1 MDDIISAGQAGEGAS
16 NMGKHAR
23 VPNGDGVE
31 AASGRG
37 AVACCEQDCLKMFT
51 RAWHGD
57 AYAQRWFQRH
67 FRGVLLDWLMRHPGS
82 EAACRLYSEEYY
94 IDRAFRCA
102 WQIPLDSPPFEF
114 NTLATVLRCLCANLQ
129 GLILDALRE
138 PVPAKLPGASHS
150 TGALCNSAETQQIW
164 SNLQASLSNE
174 RERRLANLLFSCGLK
189 PKDIVDTYP
198 QEFGDVR
205 EITRVRLSMMELI
218 CNLQQI

>member
-1 MDDIISAGQAGEGAS
+1 MEDRTSAGQAGECAS
-16 NMGKHAR
+16 NMGKHFR
-23 VPNGDGVE
+23 VPNDDGVE
-31 AASGRG
+31 
-37 AVACCEQDCLKMFT
+37 VANGGGEVAYCEQDCLKMFM

-57 AYAQRWFQRH
+57 VYAQRWFQRH

-94 IDRAFRCA
+94 IDRAFRYA

-114 NTLATVLRCLCANLQ
+114 NTLATVLRCLRANLH
-129 GLILDALRE
+129 GLILDAPRE
-138 PVPAKLPGASHS
+138 PVSAKIPGASHS

-174 RERRLANLLFSCGLK
+174 RERRLANLLFSSGLK

-205 EITRVRLSMMELI
+205 EISRVRLTMMELI

>member
-1 MDDIISAGQAGEGAS
+1 MEDRTSAGQAGECAS

-23 VPNGDGVE
+23 VSIDDGVE
-31 AASGRG
+31 VANGG
-37 AVACCEQDCLKMFT
+37 GGVACCEQDCLKMFT

-57 AYAQRWFQRH
+57 VYAQRWFQRH

-94 IDRAFRCA
+94 IDRAFRYA

-114 NTLATVLRCLCANLQ
+114 NTLATVLRCLRANLH

-138 PVPAKLPGASHS
+138 PVSAKIPGASHS

-174 RERRLANLLFSCGLK
+174 RERRLANLLFSSGLK

-205 EITRVRLSMMELI
+205 EISRVRLTMMELI